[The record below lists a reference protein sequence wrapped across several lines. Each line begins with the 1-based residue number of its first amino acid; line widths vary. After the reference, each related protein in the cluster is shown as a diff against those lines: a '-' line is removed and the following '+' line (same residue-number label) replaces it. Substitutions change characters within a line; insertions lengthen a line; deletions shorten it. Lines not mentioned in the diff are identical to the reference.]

1 MVLDMVM
8 YDKIQKEVRTIAQQ
22 KHRLYGGHSL
32 TLFNGMAILCRMNDK
47 IQRLNNIFDKSEME
61 PLSKDEQETVEDT
74 LRDLIN
80 YSTYMIMFR
89 SGGIKD

>member
-1 MVLDMVM
+1 M
-8 YDKIQKEVRTIAQQ
+8 
-22 KHRLYGGHSL
+22 

-47 IQRLNNIFDKSEME
+47 IQRLNNIFNVSEAQA
-61 PLSKDEQETVEDT
+61 LSQEEIKTVEDT

-80 YSTYMIMFR
+80 YSTYLIMFR